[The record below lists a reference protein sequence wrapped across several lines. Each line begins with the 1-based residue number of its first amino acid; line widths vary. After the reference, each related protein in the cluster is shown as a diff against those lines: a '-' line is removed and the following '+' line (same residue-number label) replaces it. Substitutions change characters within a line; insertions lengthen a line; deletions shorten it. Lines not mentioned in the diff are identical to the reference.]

1 MNSIKFT
8 YTVYFLAFMV
18 LIAAVTTVGIGQT
31 VAPRLQQTEEAN
43 IISVLENLTDNFLA
57 DLNKVQAQQRA
68 ITQTVATLTSD
79 QIDILLPSLI
89 DQYGDKKVFGGGI
102 WPLPNKREQGRI
114 KFSTFYHR
122 DSSNQ
127 LIVNTYWNSPES
139 QNYYEQV
146 WYKNGQ
152 NAPRGECAWAPAY
165 KDSASTEAR
174 TNCAMGIYK
183 SGSFY
188 GVSTIDVTLGFFNDL
203 AQEMEKKLNGQILI
217 VEDDGKILNNT
228 GGISRDLILGNLSEV
243 RAVSTF
249 ADQVSR
255 AVSKKTSGAYF
266 RTDFEDEKGVE
277 QTLYVLKME
286 GTPWSLAFAIPS
298 SLLNVQTVNVFK
310 TLAGIQVP
318 LALLIV
324 GFCFFSFRKLSM
336 RLEFLKG
343 KINQLSMGN
352 ADLTARVDINSK
364 DEVGEIGEAVNKFI
378 QFLHGMMVSVSGSC
392 QEISGYLGEVEQQ
405 IEKNREV
412 IRRHSDETGQAVVA
426 ITEMSASA
434 EHVATNA
441 ENAATFTQNV
451 SNEAL
456 ESKQTVQVASRSVED
471 LLEEV
476 DSAATSVSNM
486 NENTIQIGTIIKVI
500 GDIAEQTNLLALNA
514 AIEAAR
520 AGEQGRGFAVVADE
534 VRNLAAR
541 TQTSTEEINGM
552 LMKLEAGVGSV
563 VESMDKTKNSCHS
576 AADNTRKVNSR
587 LDSMAESVSEIN
599 ELSLQIA
606 SSANEQRTVSGEI
619 SEIMNH
625 IESIVHD
632 INESAE
638 ETSRNTHA
646 LSEANSGLVAM
657 VGKFKL

>member
-1 MNSIKFT
+1 MNSIKYT

-18 LIAAVTTVGIGQT
+18 LIAALTSVGIGQT
-31 VAPRLQQTEEAN
+31 VAPKLQETEETN
-43 IISVLENLTDNFLA
+43 IISVLENLTDNFLS
-57 DLNKVQAQQRA
+57 DLSKVQAQQRA
-68 ITQTVATLTSD
+68 ITQTVATLSSD
-79 QIDILLPSLI
+79 QIDALLPAMI

-102 WPLPNKREQGRI
+102 WPLPNKREQGRV
-114 KFSTFYHR
+114 KYSTFYHR
-122 DSSNQ
+122 DAGNQ
-127 LIVNTYWNSPES
+127 LIVNTYWNSAES
-139 QNYYEQV
+139 LNYYEQV

-152 NAPRGECAWAPAY
+152 NAPRGQCAWAPAY

-203 AQEMEKKLNGQILI
+203 AQEMEKKLKGQILI

-228 GGISRDLILGNLSEV
+228 DAIKRELILGNLSDV
-243 RAVSTF
+243 RSASTF
-249 ADQVSR
+249 ANQVSQAVAQGVSGDYYR
-255 AVSKKTSGAYF
+255 AE
-266 RTDFEDEKGVE
+266 FEDEKGVE
-277 QTLYVLKME
+277 HTLYVLKME

-298 SLLNVQTVNVFK
+298 SLLNLQTVNVIK
-310 TLAGIQVP
+310 TLAGIQIP

-324 GFCFFSFRKLSM
+324 GFCFFSFRKLST
-336 RLEFLKG
+336 RLVFLRE

-364 DEVGEIGEAVNKFI
+364 DEVGEIGQSVNKFI
-378 QFLHGMMVSVSGSC
+378 EFLHGMMQSVSGSC

-405 IEKNREV
+405 IERNREV

-434 EHVATNA
+434 EHVASNA
-441 ENAATFTQNV
+441 ENAASFTQNV

-456 ESKQTVQVASRSVED
+456 ESKQTVLVASKSVED

-476 DSAATSVSNM
+476 DSAATNVSNM

-541 TQTSTEEINGM
+541 TQTSTEEINEM
-552 LMKLEAGVGSV
+552 LLKLESGVGSV
-563 VESMDKTKNSCHS
+563 VDSMDKTKESCHS
-576 AADNTRKVNSR
+576 AAENTRKVNSR
-587 LDSMAESVSEIN
+587 LDSMAESVSQIN

-625 IESIVHD
+625 IETIVHD

-638 ETSRNTHA
+638 ETSRSTHA
-646 LSEANSGLVAM
+646 LSEANSGLVSM